1 MNLSLHRHCAGFF
14 VFADIAV
21 MAVAIK
27 VRTDLTPETTTY
39 E

>member
-1 MNLSLHRHCAGFF
+1 
-14 VFADIAV
+14 